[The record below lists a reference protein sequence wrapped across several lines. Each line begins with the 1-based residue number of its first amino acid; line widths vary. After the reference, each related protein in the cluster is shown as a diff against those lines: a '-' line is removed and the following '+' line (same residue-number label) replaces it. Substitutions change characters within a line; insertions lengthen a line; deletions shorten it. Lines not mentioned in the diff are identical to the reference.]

1 MKKEETPR
9 SCHMEN
15 ECLKQEIS
23 KRKSLKN
30 SIRLLVG
37 GVLLATVI
45 TFSALNVY
53 LGMRV
58 LDFLTGSAMVFLA
71 GAGSVAVDGDYL
83 NRAQSDE
90 QSIADISRSI
100 TEKVDKIVPD
110 SSHHDIPVDLGNL
123 LELTLVKNVS
133 NRWVYIY
140 DSKKRSG
147 EFNSAHAERWEEVS
161 GTLREV
167 STLKGFSIRI
177 KYISGRIIAFSPVLD
192 GNNRVSGVFMASIDR
207 NIILYFRPFLIA
219 GVAVIGIVVF
229 IVFALLS
236 KAITVRLMR
245 PLEALDGKIRELASA
260 GEDRCGDFINCDSSF
275 QEVKRLADATNM
287 LVSRHHQFIGRLSDQ
302 KLELYSQNQMLEAQQ
317 QELLATLEE
326 LRETQTQL
334 VQSEKM
340 ASLGQ
345 LTAGIAHEINTPLG
359 AINSNTDM
367 IDMFLKG
374 LEDVEDPGA
383 KTSDLLKKIKRSN
396 ETNILAIKRIMEI
409 VRTLKNFSRLDEAD
423 FQEADLHQGIE
434 SVLLLAQHHLKH
446 NITVNREYGELP
458 RIECYPNQLNQVFM
472 NLVVNAAQ
480 SIEGKGEISIR
491 TGTRGDNVF
500 VEIEDT
506 GNGIPPENI
515 NRVFDPG
522 FTTKGVGVGTGLG
535 LSICYNIIKKHRGI
549 IQVESHEGKG
559 SLFRLLL
566 PVRQTP
572 EKTLY

>member
-1 MKKEETPR
+1 MKKEDTPQ

-45 TFSALNVY
+45 TFSVLNVY
-53 LGMRV
+53 IGMRV
-58 LDFLTGSAMVFLA
+58 LDFLTRSAMVFLA

-83 NRAQSDE
+83 NRAQSDD
-90 QSIADISRSI
+90 QSYADISRSI
-100 TEKVDKIVPD
+100 TERIDKIVPD

-123 LELTLVKNVS
+123 LELSLVKNIS

-147 EFNSAHAERWEEVS
+147 EVNGYTQTWGEVS
-161 GTLREV
+161 SALGEI
-167 STLKGFSIRI
+167 STVKGFDIRVR
-177 KYISGRIIAFSPVLD
+177 YISGRITVFSPVLD
-192 GNNRVSGVFMASIDR
+192 GNKKVAGIFMASIDR

-219 GVAVIGIVVF
+219 GVVVIGILVFVVF
-229 IVFALLS
+229 TLLS

-245 PLEALDGKIRELASA
+245 PLEMLDGKIRGLASA

-287 LVSRHHQFIGRLSDQ
+287 LVSRHHQFIDRLSDQ

-374 LEDVEDPGA
+374 LEDVEDPVA
-383 KTSDLLKKIKRSN
+383 KTPDLLKRIKKSN
-396 ETNILAIKRIMEI
+396 ETNILAVKRIMEI
-409 VRTLKNFSRLDEAD
+409 VRTLKNFSRLDEAE
-423 FQEADLHQGIE
+423 FQEADLHQGME

-458 RIECYPNQLNQVFM
+458 KIECYPNQLNQVFM

-480 SIEGKGEISIR
+480 SIEVKGEISIR

-535 LSICYNIIKKHRGI
+535 LSICYNIINKHRGI

-566 PVRQTP
+566 PVRQ
-572 EKTLY
+572 KKNNSY